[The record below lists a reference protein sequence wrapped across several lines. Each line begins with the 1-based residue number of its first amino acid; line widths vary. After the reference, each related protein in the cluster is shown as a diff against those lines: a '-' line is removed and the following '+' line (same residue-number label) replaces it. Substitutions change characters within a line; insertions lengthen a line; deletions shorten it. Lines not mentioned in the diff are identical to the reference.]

1 MSNLSYEKLYIEE
14 PINVGDVIQLEPK
27 TNKVTRA
34 FNKRHHNIKVIGVCI
49 KIENNTIVVANKGM
63 VDVNVTGLFCIGD
76 KLTSSD
82 IPGKARAIRYKQ
94 DETQFNIRSIGK
106 VIELY
111 RTPYITRVLLDVE

>member
-1 MSNLSYEKLYIEE
+1 M
-14 PINVGDVIQLEPK
+14 
-27 TNKVTRA
+27 
-34 FNKRHHNIKVIGVCI
+34 

-111 RTPYITRVLLDVE
+111 RTPYVTRVLLDVE